1 MNRIKDI
8 SNSQIRFIRVLWCDN
23 ANIIRAKAVYV
34 DSVEDQEVAV
44 GISRGQQG
52 VPVMYDGV
60 VAGCG
65 LDPVGEI
72 TLKGD
77 MSTLTPIPYAP
88 GHARVMGDML
98 HEGKVWENCPR
109 GFLKKIITQLGKEGL
124 EVKAA
129 FENEFYLLKNAK
141 NNNRDNRDNENH
153 QDNTHGKNNKNNG
166 NGLLIQPSDFTPFSS
181 SFSMDLNHD
190 IVMDIVEALIAQNIT
205 VEQYYPESGPGQQEI
220 TVGYTDAL
228 QAASDQIVFRETV
241 KAVAS
246 KHNLLGSFLPKI
258 FPDKAGSGCH
268 LHLSLWKDGENIL
281 HDPASQY
288 GLSETGKQFIAGIIH
303 HLPAFMA
310 ITTPIPRSYRRIR
323 PHMWSG
329 AYQVWGLNNREAA
342 IRVIREDDGK
352 IRHFELKTVDAT
364 SNPYLTL
371 GVVIAAGLDG
381 IHKQM
386 VLEEPVQQDPATF
399 SPLEMDK
406 LGIRPLPGNMGEALD
421 NLEKDEVIL
430 NALGED
436 LSKSYLAVKK
446 TEYEALKNLSSTQEV
461 ELLLDKY

>member
-1 MNRIKDI
+1 MNKIKDM

-23 ANIIRAKAVYV
+23 ANIIRAKAVCV
-34 DSVEDQEVAV
+34 DSVKDQEVAV

-60 VAGCG
+60 VSGCG

-88 GHARVMGDML
+88 GHARVMGDMF
-98 HEGKVWENCPR
+98 HEGKVWGNCPR
-109 GFLKKIITQLGKEGL
+109 GFLKKMITKLQKEGL

-129 FENEFYLLKNAK
+129 FENEFYLLKQRE
-141 NNNRDNRDNENH
+141 NNNHENIS
-153 QDNTHGKNNKNNG
+153 
-166 NGLLIQPSDFTPFSS
+166 NGLSVEPSDFTPFSS

-190 IVMDIVEALIAQNIT
+190 IIMDIVEALIAQNIT
-205 VEQYYPESGPGQQEI
+205 VEQYYPESGPGQHEI
-220 TVGYTDAL
+220 TVGYTHAL
-228 QAASDQIVFRETV
+228 QAASNQIIFRETV
-241 KAVAS
+241 KAIAS

-258 FPDKAGSGCH
+258 FPDKAANGCH
-268 LHLSLWKDGENIL
+268 LHLSLWKDDENIL
-281 HDPASQY
+281 NNPECKY
-288 GLSETGKQFIAGIIH
+288 GLSETGKQFIAGILH
-303 HLPAFMA
+303 HLPALMA

-323 PHMWSG
+323 PQMWSG

-342 IRVIREDDGK
+342 IRVIRDDDGK
-352 IRHFELKTVDAT
+352 IRHFEIKTVDA
-364 SNPYLTL
+364 SANPYLAL

-381 IHKQM
+381 IKEKM
-386 VLEEPVQQDPATF
+386 VLEEPVQLDPATL
-399 SPLEMDK
+399 SPREMDEMGVK
-406 LGIRPLPGNMGEALD
+406 PLPGNMGEVLH

-430 NALGED
+430 NAMGED

-446 TEYEALKNLSSTQEV
+446 TEYETLKNLPSAKEV
-461 ELLLDKY
+461 ELLLEKY